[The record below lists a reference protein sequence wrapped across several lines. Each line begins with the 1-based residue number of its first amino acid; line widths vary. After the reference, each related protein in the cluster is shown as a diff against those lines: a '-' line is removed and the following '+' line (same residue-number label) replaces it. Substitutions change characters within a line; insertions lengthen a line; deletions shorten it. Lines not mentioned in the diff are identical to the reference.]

1 MGALA
6 IGSTVA
12 ALPALLIFSNS
23 MRYEWD
29 FVSALFLA
37 ATLAS
42 WWVLRAPRSRAG
54 RIAVSV
60 LVAVLA
66 AASIVAGLLLGF
78 VGYFDNFMR
87 HNPALMMHLKQMFDL
102 CRNH

>member
-1 MGALA
+1 
-6 IGSTVA
+6 
-12 ALPALLIFSNS
+12 

-29 FVSALFLA
+29 FVSALFLS

-42 WWVLRAPRSRAG
+42 WWALRAPRSRAG
-54 RIAVSV
+54 RTTVSV

-66 AASIVAGLLLGF
+66 ALSIVAGLLLGF

-87 HNPALMMHLKQMFDL
+87 HNPTLMIRLKQMFDL
-102 CRNH
+102 CRRH